1 MTVNKPTNKRRNK
14 PTDKP
19 ANELRNKPT
28 NKPTNRCWF
37 AALALALAMSQLSPM
52 TVWAIEKPESMD
64 EAQWEK
70 LQDNVLEYDEL
81 AGRVEYFNPTVRQIV
96 DQINDSYDTVKENI
110 RDYQETADD
119 FIYLQEVAM
128 KEMDFTSA
136 YMYQINRKILRTM
149 SSQMIKQEKK
159 RDTTIE
165 RSTRQARK
173 GLTSGCQQ
181 LMLAYN
187 KMAVNKATLEKQ
199 VELYS
204 QMAAMYETQAQIGM
218 ATQTQILSA
227 QASRDTAQSSLTS
240 LSDQM
245 ESVKSS
251 LLQLAGWDFDS
262 DVTIGTIPAADVS
275 QIEAIDFAADKAI
288 APKNNYTI
296 INMQNASPKD
306 ADNDGKYENKD
317 YRAKELGLE
326 QAMQQL
332 SITID
337 NLYQTLFEKQAALA
351 AAQTAFDAAQLKW
364 DGALRKYQ
372 LGMLGQAEYLGE
384 ELSYCA
390 AQAAYQSADLD
401 MTQALLN
408 YYWGVN
414 GLGELT
420 E

>member
-1 MTVNKPTNKRRNK
+1 MQNK
-14 PTDKP
+14 
-19 ANELRNKPT
+19 
-28 NKPTNRCWF
+28 NRYLS
-37 AALALALAMSQLSPM
+37 AVLSLSLALSLTAPLAAS
-52 TVWAIEKPESMD
+52 AAEKPEGME
-64 EAQWEK
+64 EAQWER
-70 LQDNVLEYDEL
+70 LTDNVLEYDEL
-81 AGRVEYFNPTVRQIV
+81 EGRVEYFNPTIRQIV

-110 RDYQETADD
+110 LDFQQEADH
-119 FIYLQEVAM
+119 FIYLQEQAM
-128 KEMDFTSA
+128 KEMDFESA
-136 YMYQINRKILRTM
+136 YMYQINRRILRSI
-149 SSQMIKQEKK
+149 SSQMIKQEK
-159 RDTTIE
+159 RRGTTID
-165 RSTRQARK
+165 RNTRQAKK

-218 ATQTQILSA
+218 ATQTQVLSV
-227 QASRDTAQSSLTS
+227 QASRDSAKTSLAG

-245 ESVKSS
+245 ESIKSS

-262 DVTIGTIPAADVS
+262 DVTIGTIPAADVG
-275 QIEAIDFAADKAI
+275 QIAAIDFEADKAI

-296 INMQNASPKD
+296 INMQNSSPND

-317 YRAKELGLE
+317 YRAKEQGLE

-337 NLYQTLFEKQAALA
+337 SLYQTLFEKQAELT
-351 AAQTAFDAAQLKW
+351 AAQTAFASAQIKW

-372 LGMLGQAEYLGE
+372 LGMMGQAEYLGE

-390 AQAAYQSADLD
+390 AEASYKSADLD

-414 GLGELT
+414 GLGQLT
-420 E
+420 EQ